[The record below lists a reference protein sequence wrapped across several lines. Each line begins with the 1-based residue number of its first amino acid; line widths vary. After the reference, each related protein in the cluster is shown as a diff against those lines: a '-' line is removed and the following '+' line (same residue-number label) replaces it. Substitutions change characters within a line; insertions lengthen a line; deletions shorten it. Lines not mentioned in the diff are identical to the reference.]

1 MKRIQSALLG
11 CVFSMVLLALGCQQ
25 ARISGHD
32 PLLGKMRVDPPAT
45 SARSVYVE
53 RRNVQDA
60 GLLPSDTEAIVN
72 APAGTAVKKTGMAET
87 VQTAS
92 EQRVTVHKVP
102 LQSAGETVSETGSET
117 SPEEDTSRSVNSSH
131 LRWKSVDLSE
141 TAPSAKDPERRS
153 FREDVRKPAA
163 EARELTEEELANY
176 RYAYDFSIIPPR
188 KVPLESFGQEPFFV
202 PQDTETVLA
211 QGMAGLP
218 VRVPEQNFYGND
230 FDPYASHHEFDLK
243 RMEVSRRFE
252 MEFDA
257 QDAEK
262 MRRETLSTGETV
274 SVSRS
279 LGETVGEAAAVNPAT
294 RADGWK
300 IVSARGDFD
309 SAGIASEM
317 KTAPIQKRL
326 GNQVQIGQGKTAS
339 NSGSSRKTGPTSV
352 SRAKRGTSVEL
363 LDLPK

>member
-1 MKRIQSALLG
+1 MG
-11 CVFSMVLLALGCQQ
+11 FVFSAVLLALGCQQ
-25 ARISGHD
+25 ARLSGHD

-53 RRNVQDA
+53 RRNVQDS

-72 APAGTAVKKTGMAET
+72 APAGTAAKKKDSGRSET

-102 LQSAGETVSETGSET
+102 VQPVDETVSETGSGA
-117 SPEEDTSRSVNSSH
+117 SPEEDASRSVNSSH
-131 LRWKSVDLSE
+131 LRWKTVDVFE
-141 TAPSAKDPERRS
+141 TAPAAKDPERRS

-163 EARELTEEELANY
+163 EARELTEEELAYY
-176 RYAYDFSIIPPR
+176 RYAYDFSTIPPR
-188 KVPLESFGQEPFFV
+188 KVPLESFGQEPFSV
-202 PQDTETVLA
+202 PQDDEIVPA
-211 QGMAGLP
+211 QGMIGLP

-243 RMEVSRRFE
+243 RLEVSRRFE

-257 QDAEK
+257 RDAEK
-262 MRRETLSTGETV
+262 TQKETLSAGETAAAA
-274 SVSRS
+274 RS
-279 LGETVGEAAAVNPAT
+279 LGETVGEPAAVDPAT

-300 IVSARGDFD
+300 IVSARGNFD

-326 GNQVQIGQGKTAS
+326 GNQVQIGQGKAAS
-339 NSGSSRKTGPTSV
+339 NSGISRKTGPTSF
-352 SRAKRGTSVEL
+352 SGAKRGASVEL